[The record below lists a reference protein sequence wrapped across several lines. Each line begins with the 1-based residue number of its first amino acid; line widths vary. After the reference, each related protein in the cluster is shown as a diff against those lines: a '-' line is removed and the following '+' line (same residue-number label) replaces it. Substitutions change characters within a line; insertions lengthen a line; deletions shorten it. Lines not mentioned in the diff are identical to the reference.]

1 MWRMQIQMIHE
12 SKEWEADQ
20 KMIYH
25 KNINMLVP
33 YYLMYS
39 YAYYKENESLITDSE
54 YDQICQDLITNW
66 DNITH
71 WHKPLLSLESLKA
84 GTGYDIAK
92 YPNRVVSAAI
102 ALIKE
107 NYMNPTEMD

>member
-1 MWRMQIQMIHE
+1 
-12 SKEWEADQ
+12 
-20 KMIYH
+20 
-25 KNINMLVP
+25 
-33 YYLMYS
+33 MYS

-66 DNITH
+66 NNITH

-84 GTGYDIAK
+84 GTGYDITK

>member
-1 MWRMQIQMIHE
+1 
-12 SKEWEADQ
+12 
-20 KMIYH
+20 
-25 KNINMLVP
+25 MLVP

-39 YAYYKENESLITDSE
+39 YAYYKENESLITDFE

-71 WHKPLLSLESLKA
+71 WHKPLLDLESLKA
-84 GTGYDIAK
+84 GTGYDIK
-92 YPNRVVSAAI
+92 YPNRVVGAAI

-107 NYMNPTEMD
+107 SQLKPTEMD

>member
-1 MWRMQIQMIHE
+1 MI
-12 SKEWEADQ
+12 KP
-20 KMIYH
+20 YLT
-25 KNINMLVP
+25 NPNMLVP
-33 YYLMYS
+33 YYLMFS
-39 YAYYKENESLITDSE
+39 YAYYKENESLISDSE

-92 YPNRVVSAAI
+92 YPNRVVSAALS
-102 ALIKE
+102 LIKE
-107 NYMNPTEMD
+107 NTLNHSEMD